1 MTRSERAAAVE
12 QWADIVSADDLV
24 LQDTSVLRAIT
35 QLADRRKDVDAAFV
49 DAIRSARAAG
59 RSWGQIS
66 TMLGESEQATRRK
79 YENHSDLISAVA

>member
-12 QWADIVSADDLV
+12 KWADIVHADDLV

-35 QLADRRKDVDAAFV
+35 QLAEQRKDVDAALV

-59 RSWGQIS
+59 RSRGQIS
-66 TMLGESEQATRRK
+66 TMLGESEPATRRK
-79 YENHSDLISAVA
+79 YERPIAT